1 MPVPTTGTS
10 CYGTAKKM
18 CDMDDL
24 LINLVN
30 VNRPSIIQVFGVG
43 GGGDNA
49 VAHMYTEGNIGE
61 VNYLVCNTDAKSLE
75 DSPVPDRLQL
85 GSEGLGAGGDPAK
98 ARELAEESVARI
110 RAAFDKRAKMLF
122 VTAGMGGGTGTGAAP
137 VIAREAREA
146 GLLTVG
152 VVTIPFLFEG
162 YRKIDKALDGVAEM
176 SKYVDALL
184 VINNERLREV
194 YQEFSVMEAF
204 RKADDTLTVAVK
216 SIVDIIT
223 MRGKMIL
230 DFRDVHTTLHR
241 GGVAVM
247 STGYAEGEG
256 RVSRAIADALNSPL
270 INDRDIFKSK
280 KILLSISFS
289 TSHQLMVYEMNEID
303 GFMENFEDKYIET
316 KYGLSVDESLGAK
329 VKITILASGF
339 GLRDFKERGNVITY
353 TEEDINRIIR
363 REDIYGASRG
373 KKTPRPTRVFL
384 YAPDELDDRTII
396 EAIDGTPTYRR
407 GKELLESLRRH

>member
-1 MPVPTTGTS
+1 MPDNVNDTS
-10 CYGTAKKM
+10 E
-18 CDMDDL
+18 L
-24 LINLVN
+24 LVSLVD
-30 VNRPSIIQVFGVG
+30 VNRPSIIQIIGVG

-49 VAHMYTEGNIGE
+49 VAHMYTEGNIRE
-61 VNYLVCNTDAKSLE
+61 VNYLVCNTDSKALE

-85 GSEGLGAGGDPAK
+85 GDDGLGAGGIPERAAK
-98 ARELAEESVARI
+98 LAEESIGRI
-110 RAAFDKRAKMLF
+110 RAAFKKGTKMVF

-137 VIAREAREA
+137 VIAREARAA
-146 GLLTVG
+146 GILTVG
-152 VVTIPFLFEG
+152 IVTIPFLFEG

-176 SKYVDALL
+176 SRYVDALL
-184 VINNERLREV
+184 VINNERLREI
-194 YQEFSVMEAF
+194 YQSFSVIDAF

-223 MRGKMIL
+223 MRGRMIL
-230 DFRDVHTTLHR
+230 DFRDVHTTLQD
-241 GGVAVM
+241 GGVAIM

-280 KILLSISFS
+280 KILFSISFS
-289 TSHQLMVYEMNEID
+289 SAHDLMVYEMNEID
-303 GFMENFEDKYIET
+303 SFMENFEDKYIET
-316 KYGLSVDESLGAK
+316 KYGMSIDDTLGPK

-339 GLRDFKERGNVITY
+339 GLRDFKELPAVITY

-363 REDIYGASRG
+363 REGIYGAVRD
-373 KKTPRPTRVFL
+373 KKVKRPTRVFL
-384 YAPDELDDRTII
+384 YSLDELDDKTVV

-407 GKELLESLRRH
+407 SKELLESLGRS